1 MNDTPK
7 EYILVVF
14 TKCLN
19 GYEETSMIFLDD
31 LPSEFCNNEY
41 YFIDNSTNHHTNDL
55 ANKLIDY
62 ITTNNHKMQTTIGMY
77 GLSTIKRP
85 EFPFLI
91 KHIINITSIP

>member
-7 EYILVVF
+7 EYILVVY

-62 ITTNNHKMQTTIGMY
+62 ITTNNPLCKSKIISSLQASHILEI
-77 GLSTIKRP
+77 LSNL
-85 EFPFLI
+85 FLL
-91 KHIINITSIP
+91 N